1 MGFLHVGGPGRVQ
14 RANVSLLHAGY
25 NLKAD
30 QGPASC
36 LGKLHLNESEVHAV
50 HFSGNEKPFVSRR
63 GKDPLWHMARN
74 AYMSAFSHWAA
85 RIGGL
90 SVCVG
95 PRQSH
100 AKGCYEPAANE
111 SAWSRRTDTA
121 RKRSWS

>member
-1 MGFLHVGGPGRVQ
+1 M
-14 RANVSLLHAGY
+14 
-25 NLKAD
+25 
-30 QGPASC
+30 
-36 LGKLHLNESEVHAV
+36 
-50 HFSGNEKPFVSRR
+50 HFSGNEKPFVSKR
-63 GKDPLWHMARN
+63 GKDTLWHMARN
-74 AYMSAFSHWAA
+74 AYIGAFSHWAA

>member
-1 MGFLHVGGPGRVQ
+1 MPSIVLERPLFYREQDDGCSAPNPG
-14 RANVSLLHAGY
+14 
-25 NLKAD
+25 
-30 QGPASC
+30 
-36 LGKLHLNESEVHAV
+36 
-50 HFSGNEKPFVSRR
+50 
-63 GKDPLWHMARN
+63 
-74 AYMSAFSHWAA
+74 AFSHWAA